1 MRDDVIVAVRHDEP
15 TRTEVGRFDQTS
27 IALHWL
33 TLVLVVTQFA
43 TAWLLDVAG
52 ANHTALLTA
61 HRSTG
66 QLTWVVV
73 VARLAWRWWFAHLP
87 PFPASMPRF
96 QQRMAKL
103 NEYLLYGLLLLQPL
117 TGLGDTLFRGRPFG
131 LFGLHVPGFLPANK
145 PVHLMLH
152 TAHEVGANALLLL
165 IAVHAAAALMHGLI
179 LRDGVAQR
187 MSPWTHRDSDVS

>member
-1 MRDDVIVAVRHDEP
+1 MSDDVTVAVRHDDP
-15 TRTEVGRFDQTS
+15 TRTDAGRFDQTS

-33 TLVLVVTQFA
+33 TLVLVVTQFT
-43 TAWLLDVAG
+43 TAWILDAPGV
-52 ANHTALLTA
+52 NHTALLTA

-66 QLTWVVV
+66 LLTWVVV
-73 VARLAWRWWFAHLP
+73 VARLLWRRWFAHLP

-131 LFGLHVPGFLPANK
+131 LFGLHLPALLPANK

-152 TAHEVGANALLLL
+152 SAHEIGANALLLL
-165 IAVHAAAALMHGLI
+165 IAVHAGAALMHALI
-179 LRDGVAQR
+179 LRDGIAQR
-187 MSPWTHRDSDVS
+187 MSPWARRDSDGR